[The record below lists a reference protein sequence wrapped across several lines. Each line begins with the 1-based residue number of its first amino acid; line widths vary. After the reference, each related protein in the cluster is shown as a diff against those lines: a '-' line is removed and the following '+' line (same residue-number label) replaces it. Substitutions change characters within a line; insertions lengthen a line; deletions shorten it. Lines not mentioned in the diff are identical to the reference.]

1 LPPKA
6 KDGSRHD
13 RLASSSLD
21 PQDFSTGRGRLT
33 SRLDAL
39 CDSFTKAQV
48 SIEDA
53 QRLLQDRP
61 FSYLEHDPDFAG
73 YSWRPISAGCWGVLD
88 AQGRPCAKLFA
99 PDAKHS
105 DWTFALA

>member
-6 KDGSRHD
+6 KDGSPHD

-21 PQDFSTGRGRLT
+21 PHAISTGREHLT

-48 SIEDA
+48 SI
-53 QRLLQDRP
+53 
-61 FSYLEHDPDFAG
+61 
-73 YSWRPISAGCWGVLD
+73 
-88 AQGRPCAKLFA
+88 
-99 PDAKHS
+99 
-105 DWTFALA
+105 